1 MILRQARDH
10 NEWGNGLM
18 TSIADHEME
27 TFEQL
32 KYYGFVQ
39 HVAAD
44 DSDWTLTSIGEDYLN
59 EPPAP
64 PVERKRRKQRPL
76 NDHGQAIIDA
86 ITPDITHEQLKK
98 QFMDGGM
105 TLATFETSIGWLINQ
120 QYINPMG
127 DSKYEPITWE

>member
-1 MILRQARDH
+1 MILRQAREH
-10 NEWGNGLM
+10 NDFGNGLM
-18 TSIADHEME
+18 SSIAEDEME
-27 TFEQL
+27 TFEEL

-44 DSDWTLTSIGEDYLN
+44 DSDWILTDIGERYLN

-76 NDHGQAIIDA
+76 NDDGQAIMDA
-86 ITPDITHEQLKK
+86 IGPDITHKQLKK
-98 QFMDGGM
+98 QFMAQGM

-120 QYINPMG
+120 QYMNPR
-127 DSKYEPITWE
+127 DSSTYEPITWE